1 MYDNPAH
8 IKDNRINA
16 RFDDAEMADIEDVA
30 IIEDL
35 TPQQL
40 VEIAT
45 KEYLLSRKA
54 DSNANVAA
62 CPVLENE
69 K

>member
-1 MYDNPAH
+1 MNKNEVPAY
-8 IKDNRINA
+8 
-16 RFDDAEMADIEDVA
+16 FDDAEMADIEDVA

-54 DSNANVAA
+54 GSNTNVAT